1 MEIPQISSIVDH
13 LQKFLLAEDNE
24 AQCQV
29 FPDPLDMCHVFCFP
43 PSQVLKRNYWT
54 LVSMGMSGTKM
65 NVPADVVGGEEYQ
78 YAEVMCYMPADWEMP
93 LTSAANQITSNNWP
107 VEMLRSLAGYV
118 ASTRCWVAE
127 GRVIPSLLTDSL
139 GEPFHASTKL
149 ANMILLAPVDE
160 AEGFE
165 TVNVNGNTVNF
176 YVVVPL
182 TPAEAQWKREVG
194 AAKSIHYIVGN
205 KREYPENGMP
215 HTSITLY

>member
-1 MEIPQISSIVDH
+1 
-13 LQKFLLAEDNE
+13 
-24 AQCQV
+24 
-29 FPDPLDMCHVFCFP
+29 
-43 PSQVLKRNYWT
+43 
-54 LVSMGMSGTKM
+54 
-65 NVPADVVGGEEYQ
+65 
-78 YAEVMCYMPADWEMP
+78 MPADWEMP
-93 LTSAANQITSNNWP
+93 LISAMNQISSNNWP
-107 VEMLRSLAGYV
+107 VEMLRSLAAYV
-118 ASTRCWVAE
+118 VSTRCWVAVDH
-127 GRVIPSLLTDSL
+127 GIPSLLTDTP

-205 KREYPENGMP
+205 KREYPENVLVDYVIDASRPCCVEDLQCREYFDNIEDEESEEDGDDDGDEDDDDDVDAVAEDVEDGNRGAELEME
-215 HTSITLY
+215 S